1 MLACIHREGVERRS
15 ILITTAEGRLTCF
28 VSKVERLKE
37 GIYKQLTDEA
47 GIAPFE
53 GVHALVADAH
63 ARSIPVGIGSSGTPE
78 KIAHNLRSAGLCDVF
93 PVEHFIVSASYVARG
108 KPHPDVYIEAARRLR
123 EAELRSVSGAGETV
137 ESIEQP
143 WIVIEDAI
151 LGLQAARAA
160 GALAVAVPN
169 TLTATELAPH
179 ADAVVASLR
188 CVDLGRPIEE
198 WERLA

>member
-1 MLACIHREGVERRS
+1 M
-15 ILITTAEGRLTCF
+15 
-28 VSKVERLKE
+28 
-37 GIYKQLTDEA
+37 
-47 GIAPFE
+47 
-53 GVHALVADAH
+53 
-63 ARSIPVGIGSSGTPE
+63 
-78 KIAHNLRSAGLCDVF
+78 F

-160 GALAVAVPN
+160 VGRASRSPPPSSPA
-169 TLTATELAPH
+169 H
-179 ADAVVASLR
+179 A
-188 CVDLGRPIEE
+188 RP
-198 WERLA
+198 RA

>member
-1 MLACIHREGVERRS
+1 M
-15 ILITTAEGRLTCF
+15 
-28 VSKVERLKE
+28 
-37 GIYKQLTDEA
+37 
-47 GIAPFE
+47 
-53 GVHALVADAH
+53 
-63 ARSIPVGIGSSGTPE
+63 
-78 KIAHNLRSAGLCDVF
+78 F